1 MKTYRQIRQS
11 LTEVGA
17 DREEDQNFKLGP
29 EKMSPIP
36 SDEEEYDELDDDI
49 EDAHPEV
56 DAIRPVYVRDKLGQ
70 YTHAGGLISSSGT
83 MAQMTQQAATKN
95 LQSEYVP
102 EDGEVLDERSLSTE
116 ETFDEATRS
125 AKNLGYDDKTANKT
139 KFGPGT
145 RKHGGADWQSRP
157 DSGEEDAADK
167 KNPDRESHQK
177 YRRARGLGNVSGGH
191 GNPKATIQAKDQHR
205 KVQQFLKRKV
215 VEDSYSYEIDALEEN
230 AMDSLKKIV
239 SRQTAE
245 TIRLADGSR
254 LKVDMTTANALL
266 GVHGALNVHNQK
278 KMADTLNSNKA
289 GFAKMSKFA
298 FKQFGSRPGKVGT
311 PNTGVRED
319 YDAISE
325 VLNQHDIHEPGSRA
339 NQDTKT
345 LELNDKIR
353 QRSPEYRREQAA
365 KKKRRDAERAAEKAD
380 PGGIKR
386 GNAERLAKAKAD
398 AARRKKERLAAK
410 KSGKEVPS
418 PYTAHAGTA
427 RARPAAPRKSR
438 AGLAS
443 EYTPDHGETFGEASD
458 EKEYD
463 NYPWT
468 KGDLSPKQ
476 VRAKLELAK
485 KIAKERAR
493 KRKGGGT
500 SDVKYD
506 EKIGRG

>member
-29 EKMSPIP
+29 EKMSPTP
-36 SDEEEYDELDDDI
+36 SDEDEYDELDDDI
-49 EDAHPEV
+49 EDTHQEV
-56 DAIRPVYVRDKLGQ
+56 EAIRPVYVRDKLGH
-70 YTHAGGLISSSGT
+70 YTTASAWSSSGT

-102 EDGEVLDERSLSTE
+102 EDGEVLDEE
-116 ETFDEATRS
+116 ETINELSKKTLALYTKSAAHNLDIKSKDHGYKTGLRKAGRGPKEPSPLGGMKPAGPDDHERKLSRTRRNRRVGIGRAVNRL
-125 AKNLGYDDKTANKT
+125 AK
-139 KFGPGT
+139 
-145 RKHGGADWQSRP
+145 
-157 DSGEEDAADK
+157 EE
-167 KNPDRESHQK
+167 
-177 YRRARGLGNVSGGH
+177 Y
-191 GNPKATIQAKDQHR
+191 
-205 KVQQFLKRKV
+205 
-215 VEDSYSYEIDALEEN
+215 ALEEN

-254 LKVDMTTANALL
+254 LQVDMTTANALL
-266 GVHGALNVHNQK
+266 GVHGALNIHNQK

-289 GFAKMSKFA
+289 GFAKMAKFA

-311 PNTGVRED
+311 PNTGVREANEVIYTKAERKAAAD
-319 YDAISE
+319 RARAARFKRDVARMTKDHRKVDPAPPQKPNSAQRAGRKEEYVREDDGLSDRLRRHYSGGNDESDAKRKLIANRQRIADQKKAREDAI
-325 VLNQHDIHEPGSRA
+325 
-339 NQDTKT
+339 
-345 LELNDKIR
+345 
-353 QRSPEYRREQAA
+353 
-365 KKKRRDAERAAEKAD
+365 KKKAAEQ
-380 PGGIKR
+380 GQRI
-386 GNAERLAKAKAD
+386 
-398 AARRKKERLAAK
+398 
-410 KSGKEVPS
+410 
-418 PYTAHAGTA
+418 
-427 RARPAAPRKSR
+427 
-438 AGLAS
+438 
-443 EYTPDHGETFGEASD
+443 GEGSD

-485 KIAKERAR
+485 KIAKENSR
-493 KRKGGGT
+493 KRKSGKT